1 MKKIY
6 RLQKSWEFDS
16 VIKSKQQILNKYLIV
31 YYKEHD
37 NFKIGITV
45 PKKFCNAVY
54 RNYYKRQLKSIVH
67 SLNIYDWKYHFVLIL
82 RKEFLNQSYE
92 VKLETTRKLF
102 NKLKNENKQ

>member
-16 VIKSKQQILNKYLIV
+16 VIKTKQQLINKYLIV
-31 YYKEHD
+31 YYKPSD
-37 NFKIGITV
+37 NFRIGITV

-67 SLNIYDWKYHFVLIL
+67 SLNLYDLKYDFVLIL
-82 RKEFLNQSYE
+82 RKEFLNQNFA

-102 NKLKNENKQ
+102 EKIKYER